1 MNKLL
6 GIIIL
11 GLLWFIPVSADH
23 DDTKAWEVDGEYLT
37 PKCFLHEWN
46 SSENFGAF
54 YDRYTRGTEVD
65 TESPAFKK
73 LTKAKK
79 NIILETYPKIYK
91 EWWNNI
97 GLYYGKEIPLEES
110 FEYHDGKLSLT
121 TYLKDCVSSNPI
133 THVMEDG
140 FYEAYHI
147 TYDVPKKFCKDFAP
161 NIKSKCLDL
170 KVIFQYKNYRTPF
183 TYHYLYGVFE
193 LENKEKIILILK
205 NFHSDEEFDE
215 FKVAIGIEEP
225 EKESENINIDELYNW
240 IKDQTEHN
248 NANALIH
255 DKENRFDNLIES
267 EIPESKVIK
276 FLNNLGGPPN
286 GVNYYENRRYVT
298 TSACKGHE
306 CPSKAFV
313 FFDTTEKYTIGLI
326 REYEGDFRIYSKTH
340 KEFKNLP
347 KVFNKAVKEWMEE
360 VGISKKQVFFTGSS
374 EVTIEVTKDF

>member
-1 MNKLL
+1 
-6 GIIIL
+6 
-11 GLLWFIPVSADH
+11 
-23 DDTKAWEVDGEYLT
+23 
-37 PKCFLHEWN
+37 
-46 SSENFGAF
+46 
-54 YDRYTRGTEVD
+54 
-65 TESPAFKK
+65 
-73 LTKAKK
+73 
-79 NIILETYPKIYK
+79 
-91 EWWNNI
+91 
-97 GLYYGKEIPLEES
+97 
-110 FEYHDGKLSLT
+110 
-121 TYLKDCVSSNPI
+121 
-133 THVMEDG
+133 MEDG

>member
-1 MNKLL
+1 MKKLL
-6 GIIIL
+6 GIL
-11 GLLWFIPVSADH
+11 VLSLLWFIPVSADH

-37 PKCFLHEWN
+37 PKCFLYEWH
-46 SSENFGAF
+46 SSDNFEEY
-54 YDRYTRGTEVD
+54 YDRYAPEN
-65 TESPAFKK
+65 KK
-73 LTKAKK
+73 W
-79 NIILETYPKIYK
+79 ED
-91 EWWNNI
+91 WWNNI
-97 GLYYGKEIPLEES
+97 GLYYGKEIPLEDS
-110 FEYHDGKLSLT
+110 FEASWGGDTLSLT
-121 TYLKDCVSSNPI
+121 RYLKDCTSSKPI

-147 TYDVPKKFCKDFAP
+147 TIDVPKKFCKDLAP

-205 NFHSDEEFDE
+205 DFHSDEEFDE
-215 FKVAIGIEEP
+215 FRVAIGIEEP

-267 EIPESKVIK
+267 EIPESKVSE
-276 FLNNLGGPPN
+276 FSNNLGGPPD